1 MAGARRVTVR
11 AVLVT
16 GVYGTGKTTAIEEM
30 AAILEDAGVP
40 FAAIDLDW
48 LAWANVGEDH
58 GEAGHRLMLANLAA
72 VTANQRAAGVTH
84 FLLAGSFEGSAR
96 LEDVGVA
103 LGAPVRVV
111 RLIAPIEEIAR
122 RLEAHP
128 TGARRNDL
136 ERARRDL
143 ASGVGADVGDLV
155 VASDRPVREIA
166 DEILG
171 WLGWL
176 DRSA

>member
-1 MAGARRVTVR
+1 MTAR

-16 GVYGTGKTTAIEEM
+16 GAYGTGKTTAIEEM
-30 AAILEDAGVP
+30 AAILEGAGVP

-58 GEAGHRLMLANLAA
+58 GEAGHRLMLANLGA

-84 FLLAGSFEGSAR
+84 YLLAGSFESSSAV
-96 LEDVGVA
+96 EDVAAA

-111 RLIAPIEEIAR
+111 RLVAPIEEIAR

-128 TGARRNDL
+128 TGARLDEL

-143 ASGVGADVGDLV
+143 ASGAGADVGDLV
-155 VASDRPVREIA
+155 VASDRPVRDIA

-176 DRSA
+176 DPEA